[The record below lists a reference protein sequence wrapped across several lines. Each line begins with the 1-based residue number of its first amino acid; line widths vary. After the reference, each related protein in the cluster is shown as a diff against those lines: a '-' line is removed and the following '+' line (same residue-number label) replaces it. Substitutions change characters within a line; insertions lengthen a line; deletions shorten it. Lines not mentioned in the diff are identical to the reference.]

1 MMINILKKLLLVFF
15 LTISIQLSALELI
28 SLRGNPVQGG
38 ILICEA
44 DKSVENLFLDYKKI
58 PISENRAILGFDRDE
73 KLKHKITIVLENGE
87 MYTSVFYI
95 TKRNYKIQKI
105 DQIEEK
111 YIEEPRDSVLIQRIS
126 DESNILIKR
135 RDKIRSND
143 NIYFD
148 KFCMP
153 INDGEITGVFG
164 SQRILNGIPKQPH
177 NGLDIA
183 VPEGTDIM
191 AMTTGVVAQ
200 TGDYFYNGKFV
211 LLNHGSGFSS
221 IYIHMSKLSVEK
233 GDYILTGEKIGE
245 VGSTGRSTG
254 NHLHWGV
261 GWNSKRIDPELLQ
274 NMDDV
279 FLKIK
284 VR

>member
-1 MMINILKKLLLVFF
+1 MKKLLLALL
-15 LTISIQLSALELI
+15 LTLSIQLSATELI

-38 ILICEA
+38 ILICEI
-44 DKSVENLFLDYKKI
+44 DSSVEKLFLDHKEI
-58 PISENRAILGFDRDE
+58 PISDNIAIIGFDRDE
-73 KLKHKITIVLENGE
+73 KLKHKIILVLNIGK

-95 TKRNYKIQKI
+95 SKRDYKIQKI
-105 DQIEEK
+105 DGIEQK

-126 DESNILIKR
+126 DESEKLAER
-135 RDKIRSND
+135 REKIHANE
-143 NIYFD
+143 NIYFEE
-148 KFCMP
+148 FCMP
-153 INDGEITGVFG
+153 INDGKITGVFG
-164 SQRILNGIPKQPH
+164 SQRILNNIPKQPH
-177 NGLDIA
+177 NGLDISA
-183 VPEGTDIM
+183 PKGTDIKL
-191 AMTTGVVAQ
+191 MTTGVVAL

-211 LLNHGSGFSS
+211 LIDHGSGLSS
-221 IYIHMSKLSVEK
+221 IYIHMSSINVEV

-279 FLKIK
+279 FLKIGI
-284 VR
+284 R